1 MLLEQSASIGMTP
14 MIINAEHH
22 WSLIETFQIR
32 KQDAFDVIF
41 ETTTRKNEPET
52 KDILDSAS
60 AAFGIQLKAMR
71 LLASSADRAEHGDRV
86 SLLIDTT
93 NMASTRWGPDSLLR
107 LPVVDG
113 GFVKED
119 DLPTIPHELGELYCE
134 LGPLLFYLSCLESA
148 LPPSLLRGPELDLV
162 GLIEQGEDILG
173 DGDAELLLDGN
184 GPLLNR

>member
-1 MLLEQSASIGMTP
+1 
-14 MIINAEHH
+14 
-22 WSLIETFQIR
+22 
-32 KQDAFDVIF
+32 
-41 ETTTRKNEPET
+41 
-52 KDILDSAS
+52 
-60 AAFGIQLKAMR
+60 MR

-86 SLLIDTT
+86 SLLIDST

-113 GFVKED
+113 GFIKED

-134 LGPLLFYLSCLESA
+134 LGSLLLYLRSLESA

-184 GPLLNR
+184 GPLLNGQMTPILQHVGVNQLSLELSGQHLEAGPNGLLPDGEV